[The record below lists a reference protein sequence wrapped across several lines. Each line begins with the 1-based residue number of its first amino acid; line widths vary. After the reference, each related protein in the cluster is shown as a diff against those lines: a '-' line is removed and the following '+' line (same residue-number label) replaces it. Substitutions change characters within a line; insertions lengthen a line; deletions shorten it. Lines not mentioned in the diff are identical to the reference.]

1 MLQSALKLELLL
13 SLVFGPVSPLIRQF
27 IKAKFSTPFTLSTYL
42 KMAST
47 NGITTKPR
55 EHTPLEHEIASNGA
69 AFSNNTYPE
78 AQFLMKCAPSQAFMI
93 SAGCI
98 IVDPQA
104 RKIAIIHDPDTNI
117 TQLPKGR
124 KNINEDIHAA
134 ALREAHE
141 ETGIPVK
148 PLPLKVATRA
158 TPTEDMLPLVSK
170 TAEGYPEDLTTVVE
184 NCEPVAVCY
193 HRCSSTLAYKLVF
206 WYAAQGDSNEKPV
219 DGTKEVWEE
228 QYQVEWVDARSAA
241 ARMSTVA
248 DGEVIEKVIADMVV
262 SGYDI

>member
-1 MLQSALKLELLL
+1 
-13 SLVFGPVSPLIRQF
+13 
-27 IKAKFSTPFTLSTYL
+27 
-42 KMAST
+42 MAST
-47 NGITTKPR
+47 NGITAKPR
-55 EHTPLEHEIASNGA
+55 EHTQLEHEIASSGA
-69 AFSNNTYPE
+69 AFSNNAYPQT
-78 AQFLMKCAPSQAFMI
+78 QFLMRCAPSQALII

-98 IVDPQA
+98 IVDPRA
-104 RKIAIIHDPDTNI
+104 RKIAIVHDPDTNI

-124 KNINEDIHAA
+124 KNITEDIHAA

-141 ETGIPVK
+141 ETGIPVQ

-158 TPTEDMLPLVSK
+158 TPTEDMLPLVRK
-170 TAEGYPEDLTTVVE
+170 TADGHPEEVTTTMA

-193 HRCSSTLAYKLVF
+193 HRCSGTLAFKLIF
-206 WYAAQGDSNEKPV
+206 WYAAQGDSSVKPV

-241 ARMSTVA
+241 ARMSMVA
-248 DGEVIEKVIADMVV
+248 DGEVINKVIDDMVV